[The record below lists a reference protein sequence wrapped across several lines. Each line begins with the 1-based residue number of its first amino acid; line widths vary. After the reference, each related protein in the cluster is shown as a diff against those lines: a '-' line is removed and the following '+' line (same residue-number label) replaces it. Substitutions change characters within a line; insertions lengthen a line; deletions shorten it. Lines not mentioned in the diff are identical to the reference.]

1 MPFGLT
7 EKDKHLSFQYGPMIL
22 PMTNDYT
29 FNMTYLEEHRHK
41 LHRHKLTRFR
51 KRKKLQAAMLKYVKL
66 LRRIRLLGSTGI
78 FSISAKLKVIFR
90 ALVTWGVISIQI
102 RVIV

>member
-1 MPFGLT
+1 MPFGQT

-29 FNMTYLEEHRHK
+29 LNMTYHTLNMTYLEEHRHK

-51 KRKKLQAAMLKYVKL
+51 RRKKHNAC
-66 LRRIRLLGSTGI
+66 SNPN
-78 FSISAKLKVIFR
+78 
-90 ALVTWGVISIQI
+90 
-102 RVIV
+102 